1 MVSYLVRYNWAV
13 VQGQI
18 KPLDEY
24 RGLAYEDMVII
35 ELDDVEEMVLTLCK
49 EYNMQYG
56 YVMDSMYYSDVTV
69 IYAKLANEKA
79 FSTYND
85 FINLDEQSQG
95 KYVTDFGKPKPF
107 IYSILSLEK
116 QRKNIEDKN
125 GLRNMYR
132 SGGRLNDWNY

>member
-18 KPLDEY
+18 KPHDEY

-56 YVMDSMYYSDVTV
+56 YIMDSMYYSDVTV

-85 FINLDEQSQG
+85 FINLDEQS
-95 KYVTDFGKPKPF
+95 
-107 IYSILSLEK
+107 L
-116 QRKNIEDKN
+116 
-125 GLRNMYR
+125 
-132 SGGRLNDWNY
+132 